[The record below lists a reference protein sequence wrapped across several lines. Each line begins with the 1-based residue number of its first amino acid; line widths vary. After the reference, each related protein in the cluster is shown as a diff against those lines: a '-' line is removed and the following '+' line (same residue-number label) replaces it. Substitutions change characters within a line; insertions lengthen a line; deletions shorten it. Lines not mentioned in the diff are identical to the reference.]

1 MLIFQTPPN
10 LGSETI
16 LTQLSG
22 FLESARGVLEIT
34 PRMGQL
40 QSKCMDLKESAAS
53 VFFFLPLA
61 LNQPKATCFFLVN

>member
-53 VFFFLPLA
+53 VFFFA
-61 LNQPKATCFFLVN
+61 LGSQPTKGYVFFLVN

>member
-53 VFFFLPLA
+53 VFFFCPWLST
-61 LNQPKATCFFLVN
+61 NQRLRVFFG